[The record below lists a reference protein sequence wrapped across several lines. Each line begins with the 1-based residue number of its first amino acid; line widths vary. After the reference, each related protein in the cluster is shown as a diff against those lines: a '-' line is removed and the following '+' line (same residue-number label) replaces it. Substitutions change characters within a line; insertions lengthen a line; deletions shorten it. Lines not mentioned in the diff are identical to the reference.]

1 MDVVQPESGEDY
13 SLRFTFWGSIP
24 PPPCCDAFGCGRT
37 SMRQLADKWCV
48 ILHLREITS

>member
-24 PPPCCDAFGCGRT
+24 PPPAATPLVVAGL
-37 SMRQLADKWCV
+37 Q
-48 ILHLREITS
+48 